1 MSKILS
7 DQWAQMSDEDRAP
20 YTVIANQQMEEYKTK
35 VHTRTHTHTRTCW
48 CHAWFTTVPLRG
60 AAAVQRPDAHQ
71 IHMLKRTLMF
81 AVPPSLVYI
90 TLEREGE
97 RGRERERCAR
107 VWGVCV
113 SSLADDVSFL
123 YALTHL
129 VCLPYSRFSPSLSL
143 ARALSLSLSLSLCM
157 CVWLWCVLRSMP
169 YTNRRTSKP

>member
-60 AAAVQRPDAHQ
+60 AAAVPRPDAHQ

-97 RGRERERCAR
+97 RERGVR
-107 VWGVCV
+107 VWGGVC
-113 SSLADDVSFL
+113 FL
-123 YALTHL
+123 LG
-129 VCLPYSRFSPSLSL
+129 R
-143 ARALSLSLSLSLCM
+143 
-157 CVWLWCVLRSMP
+157 
-169 YTNRRTSKP
+169 